1 MADKKSPASGWPL
14 VKGDFHSG
22 DANSPVAV
30 ITMGSHLDEQ
40 GICDAGA
47 ALCGSCKTEN
57 LGLEK
62 VIANVIANPNIR
74 FALLVGTE
82 VKGHLSGQT
91 LVALHKGG
99 VKEGRVVGA
108 EGAIPFIENLND
120 AHIKRFQEQVEIVNI
135 MESEDL
141 GAIKAKINELK
152 GRDPGAFG
160 AEAIVV
166 EVKEAAGGAEETTG
180 EAQPISGEMAIIT
193 ARMKV
198 IEKMVVDIGY
208 RNKFAAG
215 VYAGK
220 IEGLMIGLIVSF
232 ALIGITYVEVNKM
245 AEDAKSTG
253 PVRMVAIDNMV
264 ENIRYKSQIL
274 ARTNKIDSAVTATG
288 LVGFIAGLLLA
299 LILIVV
305 PALLMG

>member
-30 ITMGSHLDEQ
+30 VTMGSHLDEQ

-74 FALLVGTE
+74 FMLFCGTE

-91 LVALHKGG
+91 FGALHKGG
-99 VKEGRVVGA
+99 IKDGRVVGA

-120 AHIKRFQEQVEIVNI
+120 AAIKRFQDQTEIVNI
-135 MESEDL
+135 METEDI

-152 GRDPGAFG
+152 ARDPGAFA

-166 EVKEAAGGAEETTG
+166 EVKEAGGAEETGG
-180 EAQPISGEMAIIT
+180 EVRPLSGEMALIT

-198 IEKMVVDIGY
+198 IEKMVTNIGY
-208 RNKFAAG
+208 RDKFAAG

-232 ALIGITYVEVNKM
+232 ALVGI
-245 AEDAKSTG
+245 
-253 PVRMVAIDNMV
+253 
-264 ENIRYKSQIL
+264 
-274 ARTNKIDSAVTATG
+274 
-288 LVGFIAGLLLA
+288 
-299 LILIVV
+299 
-305 PALLMG
+305 LMMR

>member
-82 VKGHLSGQT
+82 VKGHLSAQT
-91 LVALHKGG
+91 LVALHKNG

-120 AHIKRFQEQVEIVNI
+120 AAIKRFQEQVEVVNI
-135 MESEDL
+135 METEDV
-141 GAIKAKINELK
+141 GVVKAKINELK
-152 GRDPGAFG
+152 ARDPGAFG

-166 EVKEAAGGAEETTG
+166 EVKEAAGGAEETGG
-180 EAQPISGEMAIIT
+180 EVRPLSGEMALIT
-193 ARMKV
+193 ARLKI
-198 IEKMVVDIGY
+198 IEKMVTDIGY
-208 RNKFAAG
+208 RDKFAAG

-220 IEGLMIGLIVSF
+220 IEGLMIGLIISF
-232 ALIGITYVEVNKM
+232 ALV
-245 AEDAKSTG
+245 
-253 PVRMVAIDNMV
+253 
-264 ENIRYKSQIL
+264 
-274 ARTNKIDSAVTATG
+274 G
-288 LVGFIAGLLLA
+288 L
-299 LILIVV
+299 
-305 PALLMG
+305 MMMR